1 MKRLT
6 KPIEMPEL
14 TIEAIVQIQDFLQL
28 ALDIFVDHYSEQL
41 ETFYQPMWDDSPELD
56 LGDFST

>member
-14 TIEAIVQIQDFLQL
+14 TNEAIVQIQDFLQL

>member
-41 ETFYQPMWDDSPELD
+41 ETFYQPMCDDSP
-56 LGDFST
+56 